1 MDKQN
6 RARII
11 HSGPWRQITQIR
23 AIMCADGVRRVTSWC
38 GTPDTFFS
46 LPCHVKV
53 KGKTVS
59 GFATQFRRADDSHD
73 WQFHAMRAGR
83 NSGVLP
89 DRSIFAV
96 TRNGCGAVNFSNP
109 AGYLSA
115 KIGDAIWNEES
126 GELSEINTIWPDRLF
141 NHPWR
146 MEFIRDGWTW
156 ASDVT

>member
-1 MDKQN
+1 MEKQN
-6 RARII
+6 RAQVILSR
-11 HSGPWRQITQIR
+11 PWSQIVKIR
-23 AIMCADGVRRVTSWC
+23 GLMCSDGVRRTTQWC

-83 NSGVLP
+83 NGARLP
-89 DRSIFAV
+89 DRSIYAV
-96 TRNGCGAVNFSNP
+96 TRNGCGAVNFSEP

-115 KIGDAIWNEES
+115 KVGDVIWTEES
-126 GELSEINTIWPDRLF
+126 GEICEIRTIWPDRMF
-141 NHPWR
+141 SSPWR
-146 MEFIRDGWTW
+146 MEFARDDWTW